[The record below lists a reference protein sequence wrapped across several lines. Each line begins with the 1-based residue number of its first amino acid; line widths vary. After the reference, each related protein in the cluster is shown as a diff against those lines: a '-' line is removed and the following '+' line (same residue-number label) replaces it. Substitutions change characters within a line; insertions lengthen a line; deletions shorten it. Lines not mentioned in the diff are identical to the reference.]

1 MSSKIRDGI
10 AVINAGAS
18 FVYTAA
24 AFFYFGACASSIAT
38 IQKYMDKSSYYKSY
52 YEKSLGE
59 AYGVTIVYGVLFVA
73 SLLAAIFGVIH
84 ACNYISGK
92 KRKSASGITSS
103 ILLIILSLIWSIIFI
118 VGMAGGSEETSSR
131 MAALSLLSAVWII
144 VMMLIAALCSL
155 GTAIAGLIFTIG
167 GNKGDTASN
176 YYATAPMA
184 GMTPA
189 PVAQPQPTVTP
200 QPMVAPQPMP
210 VQQPVL
216 QQTAPVAQPVAPA
229 PQPVLQQQPAPQQPN
244 NTPLF

>member
-59 AYGVTIVYGVLFVA
+59 AYGVTIFYGVLFVA

-167 GNKGDTASN
+167 GNKGDTTSN
-176 YYATAPMA
+176 YYAAAPMA
-184 GMTPA
+184 GMAPA
-189 PVAQPQPTVTP
+189 PAAQP

-229 PQPVLQQQPAPQQPN
+229 PQPVLQQQPTPQQPN
-244 NTPLF
+244 NTPLI